1 MVEKKFKTYIDD
13 FFNDLNLYDDIH
25 NGHNYKDLLKA
36 VIDAFLD
43 NENSYNAYEVYE
55 TFFMIYQITSEDKSS
70 KSNEINGPITRNERN
85 SLLEFVKIMKK
96 YESNTGDLIEK
107 QRDHFIHSV
116 NVFLLGLAIY
126 SQNSIYR
133 DIFKD
138 YIEESPYQK
147 YYRFEDDSGK
157 VIQVSNEEFLY
168 RWGIAALFHD
178 IGYPVEIIGKQL
190 KTFVNEGVKSI
201 SKTYDVHLAIDFKDF
216 NQFNSIRKIK
226 PEFADKYCEAYP
238 EAKFLDLFKPTNVM
252 AHKISSDLD
261 VDINMLIDSLDNFV
275 DYMGNNGFIDHGFF
289 SSILV
294 LNSYGSLIQN
304 IDKKDQ
310 DFFFYPIV
318 DSASAILLH
327 NYYRNM
333 LQAKPFYLDQ
343 LYPQD
348 SPLAF
353 LLILCDEL
361 QEWNRRPLGV
371 KDKQR
376 NHVNDSII
384 KITDEELDITYVVK
398 SGSLGFGFSK
408 DKVSFLN
415 DVLFVDV
422 LFEKF
427 NIVTKIELEDVIKEI
442 EKRDVNPPYIIMSN
456 IEKLAIEVHNNYV
469 ENEKKKGK
477 DVAIENYND
486 LSAEMKLSNI
496 RQAKSIPVK
505 LNMIGCEIALE
516 DDEREAYHFSND
528 EIENLAIFEHERWCE
543 EKRKNGWTYGK
554 RRNEKYKK
562 HPSLIDWEKL
572 SKSEKQKDIDSVMNI
587 PEILKA
593 INLKIVTSKLK
604 LLTIEK
610 HKYYSMRVR
619 GKKFEELSKDIRFSN
634 YKQTELLVKSLGD
647 LGYSLVSIE
656 EPGEKVQLSAQ
667 EIEYLA
673 EREHE
678 SWYLDNIN
686 LGWKYGPIKSKTDRT
701 NPNLVSWKKLNK
713 KVKKLNI
720 RTLSNLQNLCND
732 VGLKRVDSE

>member
-13 FFNDLNLYDDIH
+13 FFNDLDLYDDIH

-70 KSNEINGPITRNERN
+70 KGNKIDGPITKNERN

-238 EAKFLDLFKPTNVM
+238 EAKFLDLFKPTNIM
-252 AHKISSDLD
+252 AHKISSELD

-304 IDKKDQ
+304 TMEGMFINCKK
-310 DFFFYPIV
+310 II
-318 DSASAILLH
+318 S
-327 NYYRNM
+327 
-333 LQAKPFYLDQ
+333 LD
-343 LYPQD
+343 
-348 SPLAF
+348 
-353 LLILCDEL
+353 
-361 QEWNRRPLGV
+361 
-371 KDKQR
+371 
-376 NHVNDSII
+376 
-384 KITDEELDITYVVK
+384 
-398 SGSLGFGFSK
+398 
-408 DKVSFLN
+408 
-415 DVLFVDV
+415 
-422 LFEKF
+422 
-427 NIVTKIELEDVIKEI
+427 
-442 EKRDVNPPYIIMSN
+442 
-456 IEKLAIEVHNNYV
+456 
-469 ENEKKKGK
+469 
-477 DVAIENYND
+477 
-486 LSAEMKLSNI
+486 
-496 RQAKSIPVK
+496 
-505 LNMIGCEIALE
+505 
-516 DDEREAYHFSND
+516 
-528 EIENLAIFEHERWCE
+528 
-543 EKRKNGWTYGK
+543 
-554 RRNEKYKK
+554 
-562 HPSLIDWEKL
+562 
-572 SKSEKQKDIDSVMNI
+572 
-587 PEILKA
+587 
-593 INLKIVTSKLK
+593 
-604 LLTIEK
+604 
-610 HKYYSMRVR
+610 
-619 GKKFEELSKDIRFSN
+619 
-634 YKQTELLVKSLGD
+634 
-647 LGYSLVSIE
+647 
-656 EPGEKVQLSAQ
+656 
-667 EIEYLA
+667 
-673 EREHE
+673 
-678 SWYLDNIN
+678 
-686 LGWKYGPIKSKTDRT
+686 
-701 NPNLVSWKKLNK
+701 
-713 KVKKLNI
+713 
-720 RTLSNLQNLCND
+720 LSNLD
-732 VGLKRVDSE
+732 FSFTYDIK